1 MLFAEGSFPR
11 LNTVEDGQDVAST
24 GARSSEGEP
33 RSEGWCGQP
42 RRGNSARMIA
52 GWKRWTAGLGGSAK
66 RGGWTPRA
74 GRDRGTGT
82 WMLPVRLA
90 LTSFERHLHCL
101 GAPNQL
107 ARDRPIDAR
116 RGLSQGRGRGPWT
129 WRWLRPLRWRG
140 AVCCRT
146 GEWVRTHRILPP
158 AGHGR
163 LEAGAESPMVLPCR
177 RAAARARSRTTMKR
191 HALDGGEPEPA
202 SGPANALRCATSTM
216 NATAPSSVE
225 GRRKRQS
232 WWPVRGWSKTYAKP
246 RDRPDWDRVLGM
258 TGFGG
263 ERLGRFGVLPRSGLL
278 TRIPEAGVG
287 NQMRQPASRKRGLL
301 RELILLMRAGA

>member
-1 MLFAEGSFPR
+1 MRAAAERQLGPYDRGLEAMDGRLRSFSKER
-11 LNTVEDGQDVAST
+11 
-24 GARSSEGEP
+24 
-33 RSEGWCGQP
+33 
-42 RRGNSARMIA
+42 
-52 GWKRWTAGLGGSAK
+52 
-66 RGGWTPRA
+66 GWTPRA

-90 LTSFERHLHCL
+90 LTSFDHPTCTAPGLQTSSRAIER
-101 GAPNQL
+101 
-107 ARDRPIDAR
+107 IDAR

-146 GEWVRTHRILPP
+146 GEGVRTQRILPP

-163 LEAGAESPMVLPCR
+163 LEAGADPPMVLPCR

-202 SGPANALRCATSTM
+202 PGPANALRCATSTM
-216 NATAPSSVE
+216 NATASSSVE

-232 WWPVRGWSKTYAKP
+232 RRY
-246 RDRPDWDRVLGM
+246 R
-258 TGFGG
+258 
-263 ERLGRFGVLPRSGLL
+263 
-278 TRIPEAGVG
+278 
-287 NQMRQPASRKRGLL
+287 
-301 RELILLMRAGA
+301 